1 MTSAAK
7 TLDDLGFGSARDA
20 GCAISRMP
28 RKVRDAVSRAL
39 VDGAD
44 WKAVRDICNAAG
56 YPGVRPQNVTNY
68 RKGAHRDYLAREER
82 IESIRR
88 DSEATAA
95 VVSHYVEHGGSPA
108 EAGLLAASEI
118 MSKALVGMG
127 PEMLQELMA
136 TDPKS
141 LFGITRELARVAEML
156 GRKAAISN
164 LKSEISNGGEAALS
178 EEEQNARVVAAVD
191 AALGLTPKKG
201 K

>member
-1 MTSAAK
+1 MKPAAK
-7 TLDDLGFGSARDA
+7 VLDDLGFGSARDA

-28 RKVRDAVSRAL
+28 RKVRDQVSREL

-44 WKAVRDICNAAG
+44 WRRIAHICKAHG

-95 VVSHYVEHGGSPA
+95 VVSHYVENGGSPA

-156 GRKAAISN
+156 GKKALSTKHEAPNQEAPAI
-164 LKSEISNGGEAALS
+164 S

-191 AALGLTPKKG
+191 AALGLTPKKP